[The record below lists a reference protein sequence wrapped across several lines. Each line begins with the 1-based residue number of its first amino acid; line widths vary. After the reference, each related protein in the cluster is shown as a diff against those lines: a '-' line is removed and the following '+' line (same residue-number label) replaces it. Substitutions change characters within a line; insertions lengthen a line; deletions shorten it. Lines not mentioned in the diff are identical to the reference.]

1 MCGLMGGELHDDGYQ
16 CVQLSD
22 PLYCIFIVDKQEITA
37 AESYGAWMCTDSRN
51 MGCNRFMGGCCASG
65 VYHLCP
71 GQERCT
77 CWSAGWVT
85 KHNIK

>member
-1 MCGLMGGELHDDGYQ
+1 
-16 CVQLSD
+16 
-22 PLYCIFIVDKQEITA
+22 
-37 AESYGAWMCTDSRN
+37 
-51 MGCNRFMGGCCASG
+51 MGGCCASG